1 MVHINGNEYYTVAE
15 RLKVLHEKYQSI
27 NITTEIIKLDS
38 EIVVV
43 KATVSIEK
51 MLYTGHAQE
60 IIGSNHINTTSAL
73 ENAETSAVGRALAFS
88 GIGSHKSIASADEII
103 NAENKSDEI
112 NPMPMATPAQINTIR
127 NLLQNEL
134 ITAPEKVRINKL
146 LCRESIDKDSASKL
160 IGYFYGH
167 SDLINGS
174 WEKQTQGVLSE
185 RRTLKTAA

>member
-43 KATVSIEK
+43 KATVSIEN

-103 NAENKSDEI
+103 NAENKSDIES
-112 NPMPMATPAQINTIR
+112 PMATPAQINTIR

-174 WEKQTQGVLSE
+174 WEKQTHGVLSE